1 MDAFLPVPDP
11 LLEAAGPAVGLLA
24 TALGSVDRDLLVR
37 AAIAAL
43 GSGFVAYGLREFLRA
58 FGGGY
63 YCCNHAYYAAVGL
76 GIAGVGWVGVLLAL
90 RGPTPE

>member
-1 MDAFLPVPDP
+1 MAAFLSVPET
-11 LLEAAGPAVGLLA
+11 LLKTAGPAVALLA

-37 AAIAAL
+37 AAMAAL
-43 GSGFVAYGLREFLRA
+43 GSGLVAYGLREFLRA

-63 YCCNHAYYAAVGL
+63 YCCNHAYFAAVGL

-90 RGPTPE
+90 RGPTTE